1 MGNILKSIIKGF
13 HNLGFGT
20 SMALI
25 IWVWIIFLIIDGP
38 VAKYLETIFRVSNNA
53 HWYDVL
59 LIILFIVFNGYLFY
73 LAGKFNL

>member
-1 MGNILKSIIKGF
+1 MENILKLIIKGF

-25 IWVWIIFLIIDGP
+25 IWVWVVFLIIDGP
-38 VAKYLETIFRVSNNA
+38 VAKYLENIFGISNTA

-59 LIILFIVFNGYLFY
+59 LIIIFIMFNGYLFY